1 MGEKQSGYRLTS
13 TASIQRAANLE
24 ARDLV
29 SRMPRLPPHGANAAS
44 LLTLFLYTIGEYTTV
59 KEKMHTVE
67 EKPKLILRIKRIK
80 GQIAAIERAL
90 EADEDCSDVL
100 QLITAARGAM
110 NGLMAELLEGHIRF
124 HVIDQKKVS
133 SEQAL
138 AADEL
143 IEIVRSYLK

>member
-1 MGEKQSGYRLTS
+1 MRFVDEENITVSSHAQSTNAYYRGVYYAL
-13 TASIQRAANLE
+13 
-24 ARDLV
+24 ARQGG
-29 SRMPRLPPHGANAAS
+29 R
-44 LLTLFLYTIGEYTTV
+44 
-59 KEKMHTVE
+59 MHTVE

-90 EADEDCSDVL
+90 EADQDCSDVL

-124 HVIDQKKVS
+124 HVVNPKQQN

-143 IEIVRSYLK
+143 VEIVRSYLK

>member
-1 MGEKQSGYRLTS
+1 MGF
-13 TASIQRAANLE
+13 
-24 ARDLV
+24 V
-29 SRMPRLPPHGANAAS
+29 SEENVTDFSS
-44 LLTLFLYTIGEYTTV
+44 LLMRATAYYRGVYYASE
-59 KEKMHTVE
+59 ERMHTVE

-90 EADEDCSDVL
+90 EADQDCSDVL

-124 HVIDQKKVS
+124 HVVNPKQQN

-143 IEIVRSYLK
+143 VEIVRSYLK

>member
-1 MGEKQSGYRLTS
+1 
-13 TASIQRAANLE
+13 
-24 ARDLV
+24 
-29 SRMPRLPPHGANAAS
+29 
-44 LLTLFLYTIGEYTTV
+44 
-59 KEKMHTVE
+59 MHTVT

-90 EADEDCSDVL
+90 EEEQDCSDVL

-124 HVIDQKKVS
+124 HVLDPKQKT

>member
-1 MGEKQSGYRLTS
+1 
-13 TASIQRAANLE
+13 
-24 ARDLV
+24 
-29 SRMPRLPPHGANAAS
+29 
-44 LLTLFLYTIGEYTTV
+44 
-59 KEKMHTVE
+59 MHTVE

-90 EADEDCSDVL
+90 EADQDCSDVL

-124 HVIDQKKVS
+124 HVIDPKKAS

-138 AADEL
+138 ATDEL
-143 IEIVRSYLK
+143 IDIVRSYLK

>member
-1 MGEKQSGYRLTS
+1 LKIWFLECLFCILTG
-13 TASIQRAANLE
+13 AS
-24 ARDLV
+24 
-29 SRMPRLPPHGANAAS
+29 AAS
-44 LLTLFLYTIGEYTTV
+44 LLTLSSYTIGGYTTV
-59 KEKMHTVE
+59 KKKMHTVE

-90 EADEDCSDVL
+90 EADQDCSDVL

-124 HVIDQKKVS
+124 HVINPKQLS

-138 AADEL
+138 ATDEL
-143 IEIVRSYLK
+143 IEIVRSYMK

>member
-1 MGEKQSGYRLTS
+1 
-13 TASIQRAANLE
+13 
-24 ARDLV
+24 
-29 SRMPRLPPHGANAAS
+29 
-44 LLTLFLYTIGEYTTV
+44 
-59 KEKMHTVE
+59 MHTVE

-90 EADEDCSDVL
+90 ENDADCSDIL

-124 HVIDQKKVS
+124 HVLDPGNRGS

>member
-1 MGEKQSGYRLTS
+1 VGEENVTVSFHS
-13 TASIQRAANLE
+13 
-24 ARDLV
+24 LV
-29 SRMPRLPPHGANAAS
+29 PLH
-44 LLTLFLYTIGEYTTV
+44 TIGEYTMQ
-59 KEKMHTVE
+59 EEERMHTVE

-90 EADEDCSDVL
+90 EADQDCSDVL

-124 HVIDQKKVS
+124 HVVNPKQQN

-143 IEIVRSYLK
+143 VEIVRSYLK

>member
-1 MGEKQSGYRLTS
+1 MPGE
-13 TASIQRAANLE
+13 QRVFAAHC
-24 ARDLV
+24 RTGFI
-29 SRMPRLPPHGANAAS
+29 S
-44 LLTLFLYTIGEYTTV
+44 YTIGGYTTV

-90 EADEDCSDVL
+90 EADEDCSDLL

-124 HVIDQKKVS
+124 HVIDPKQKIS

-143 IEIVRSYLK
+143 IDIVRSYLK

>member
-1 MGEKQSGYRLTS
+1 
-13 TASIQRAANLE
+13 
-24 ARDLV
+24 
-29 SRMPRLPPHGANAAS
+29 
-44 LLTLFLYTIGEYTTV
+44 
-59 KEKMHTVE
+59 MHTVE

-124 HVIDQKKVS
+124 HVLDPKKIS
-133 SEQAL
+133 SEQVL

-143 IEIVRSYLK
+143 IDVVRTYLK

>member
-1 MGEKQSGYRLTS
+1 MRRMLTVRKRH
-13 TASIQRAANLE
+13 TAFGRGNLLIDLAGAAG
-24 ARDLV
+24 ARSHCGDLG
-29 SRMPRLPPHGANAAS
+29 L
-44 LLTLFLYTIGEYTTV
+44 
-59 KEKMHTVE
+59 
-67 EKPKLILRIKRIK
+67 
-80 GQIAAIERAL
+80 ERAL

-124 HVIDQKKVS
+124 HVINPKQLN

-138 AADEL
+138 ATDEL

>member
-1 MGEKQSGYRLTS
+1 
-13 TASIQRAANLE
+13 
-24 ARDLV
+24 
-29 SRMPRLPPHGANAAS
+29 
-44 LLTLFLYTIGEYTTV
+44 
-59 KEKMHTVE
+59 MHTPE
-67 EKPKLILRIKRIK
+67 QKPKLMLRIKRIK

-90 EADEDCSDVL
+90 ENDDDCSDIL

-110 NGLMAELLEGHIRF
+110 NGLMAELLEEHVRF
-124 HVIDQKKVS
+124 HVLDPKQKAS

>member
-1 MGEKQSGYRLTS
+1 MFFTQKSKFRGFP
-13 TASIQRAANLE
+13 SITYHRGVYYM
-24 ARDLV
+24 ARQ
-29 SRMPRLPPHGANAAS
+29 
-44 LLTLFLYTIGEYTTV
+44 E
-59 KEKMHTVE
+59 MHTVE

-90 EADEDCSDVL
+90 EADQDCSDVL

-110 NGLMAELLEGHIRF
+110 NGLMAELLEGHVRF
-124 HVIDQKKVS
+124 HVIDPKKKIS

-143 IEIVRSYLK
+143 IDIVRSYLK

>member
-1 MGEKQSGYRLTS
+1 MVSHIPRSHLRVAGAGSC
-13 TASIQRAANLE
+13 RANSVPLE
-24 ARDLV
+24 
-29 SRMPRLPPHGANAAS
+29 LPAAPDFIS
-44 LLTLFLYTIGEYTTV
+44 YTIGGYTTV

-124 HVIDQKKVS
+124 HVIDPKQKIS

-143 IEIVRSYLK
+143 IDIVRSYLK